1 MVCLF
6 YQPDL
11 AFECSFM
18 YDAGFTDRHESHRS
32 IMALNV
38 HFFGDRLLSTRNF
51 QPHFCFIASCF
62 SFQTSLNFKGR
73 LYTAAFIRPSCFTMA
88 AMLRDSVRT
97 PYVRA
102 RDHAAIHVD
111 HENSFR

>member
-1 MVCLF
+1 MVCLL

-38 HFFGDRLLSTRNF
+38 HFFGGRLLSTRNF
-51 QPHFCFIASCF
+51 QPHFVLLLLVFLLKLVKF
-62 SFQTSLNFKGR
+62 
-73 LYTAAFIRPSCFTMA
+73 
-88 AMLRDSVRT
+88 
-97 PYVRA
+97 
-102 RDHAAIHVD
+102 
-111 HENSFR
+111 